1 MLHKLR
7 IALAA
12 TILALLVTSVVGRAS
27 AQNAVQL
34 FKDFDESMNRAA
46 PQFSLPP
53 AFAGEEGPL
62 GTAPASGGRYGP

>member
-27 AQNAVQL
+27 AQNAV
-34 FKDFDESMNRAA
+34 
-46 PQFSLPP
+46 
-53 AFAGEEGPL
+53 
-62 GTAPASGGRYGP
+62 